1 MIDTLLLSTEDADLK
16 KAAEIIKNG
25 GLAAFPTETVYGLGA
40 DAFSPDSARKAYAAK
55 GRPSDNPLIVHIAK
69 TEDIGRVARA
79 VPEEALKLA
88 EAFWPGPLTM
98 VLPKRPELPKE
109 TTGGLDTVAV
119 RMPDSEPTLKFI
131 EYSGTAVS
139 GPSANISGRPSPTT
153 WQHVQAV
160 LDGKI
165 DAVICGEPCR
175 GGIESTV
182 LDLTDPSAPVILR
195 PGLITPEMIAAVLKT
210 DVSYDPALFSKPSDD
225 PDYRPKAPG
234 QKYKHYSPNAEVV
247 IFEGA
252 SADVF
257 RAIDRRLAEERA
269 KGRKAGVIDVPQPR
283 TFFAQLRQFDAED
296 GDILLVAAPDRVP
309 AEGPLSGPDGKTL
322 DPSVYFSLM
331 NRMLKAAGYNIVKA
345 GRQNMK
351 IALAADHGGFALK
364 GELIEHL
371 KGRGFEVEDLGI
383 YTPDPVDYPEYGK
396 KCAEYVVS
404 GKADLGIVCCGTGLG
419 IGMAA
424 NKVKGIRCAELV
436 TPFMAEMAK
445 KHNHANMVS
454 LGGRVLS
461 PEEAKKLVDIWLDTE
476 EEHGRHDRRV
486 ALLNEM

>member
-1 MIDTLLLSTEDADLK
+1 MMRTLLLSTEDADLK
-16 KAAEIIKNG
+16 KAAEIIRNG

-69 TEDIGRVARA
+69 AEDIGRVART

-153 WQHVQAV
+153 WQHVQAD

-283 TFFAQLRQFDAED
+283 TFFAQLRQFDAEG
-296 GDILLVAAPDRVP
+296 GDILLVAAPDSVP

-396 KCAEYVVS
+396 KCAEYVIS